1 MMLNKKQIQHNSE
14 QRVNTEHQIERVTLQ
29 KSNMSQTEQIPS
41 LKIFSTER
49 WIESRTDCAD

>member
-14 QRVNTEHQIERVTLQ
+14 QRVNTEHEIERVTLRQ
-29 KSNMSQTEQIPS
+29 SNKSQPEQIPS

>member
-14 QRVNTEHQIERVTLQ
+14 QRVNREHEIERVSFEQ
-29 KSNMSQTEQIPS
+29 SNKSQTEQIPS